1 MSNASMKNYLPN
13 FIEYAAIIILGL
25 IVYYIEL
32 NNWMRETQLYV
43 LIVILSLG
51 KAVWFVYE
59 SSKQIVKATHQNMA
73 YHTFLYAVGINMTQI
88 VISFAA
94 DYYLLY
100 HVNKESF
107 NGINPDFTEGELV
120 FECIYFSCLN
130 FSFFGYGDIT
140 PNNVPAK
147 IVTLSEIMLAFA
159 TVIFILSDFV
169 TLKDS
174 IKDRRKN

>member
-1 MSNASMKNYLPN
+1 MNTASMKNYLPN
-13 FIEYAAIIILGL
+13 FLEYAFIIILGL
-25 IVYYIEL
+25 IIYYIEL
-32 NNWMRETQLYV
+32 NNWLDETWLYV
-43 LIVILSLG
+43 LIVFLSLG

-59 SSKQIVKATHQNMA
+59 SSKQIVKATHHNMA

-88 VISFAA
+88 VLSFAA
-94 DYYLLY
+94 DYYLLN
-100 HVNKESF
+100 HVNKDCF
-107 NGINPDFTEGELV
+107 NGINPDFSEWELA

-147 IVTLSEIMLAFA
+147 VVTLSEIMLAFA

-174 IKDRRKN
+174 IKERKKS